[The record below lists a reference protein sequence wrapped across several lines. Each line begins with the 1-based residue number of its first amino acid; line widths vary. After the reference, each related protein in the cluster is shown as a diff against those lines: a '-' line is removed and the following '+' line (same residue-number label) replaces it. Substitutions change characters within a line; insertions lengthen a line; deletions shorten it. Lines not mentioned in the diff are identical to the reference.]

1 MFFVLRMLLISILS
15 TGPRNDEGG
24 VRRMVVRTEDK
35 GRMIIPED
43 AISISV

>member
-1 MFFVLRMLLISILS
+1 MFFVLRTMLISILS

-24 VRRMVVRTEDK
+24 VRTEDK